1 MAQAAAGRV
10 VGPTLVAAGTRKTL
24 LDPSDELGTGQPEG
38 SGAIRRCFPREQGG
52 RVEGRIRMKRQDRIF
67 TDPCGDVPVHAQGK
81 PYEQAST
88 RWCRPN
94 GLTNFE
100 LPFSVW

>member
-38 SGAIRRCFPREQGG
+38 SRAIRRCFPREQVG
-52 RVEGRIRMKRQDRIF
+52 RVEGRIRMKRQDRVF
-67 TDPCGDVPVHAQGK
+67 YGPLRRCPRSCQGK
-81 PYEQAST
+81 PNAQASAD
-88 RWCRPN
+88 CRMDDRP
-94 GLTNFE
+94 E
-100 LPFSVW
+100 